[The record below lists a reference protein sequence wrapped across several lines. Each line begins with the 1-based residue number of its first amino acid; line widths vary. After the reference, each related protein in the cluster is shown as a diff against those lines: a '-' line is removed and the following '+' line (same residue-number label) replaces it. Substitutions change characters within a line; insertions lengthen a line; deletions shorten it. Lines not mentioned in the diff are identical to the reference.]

1 MKPFAPAEMRFSTA
15 ATWLSLSPSLL
26 PANDW
31 TEAPSFLACAVAPS
45 FIFTKNGLVSVL
57 VIRPSLTLSPPPPPP
72 PPPSSSP
79 QAAMPAVSASAEP
92 SAARRDAL
100 RPRLC
105 ALIFPSPPVQSPSSE
120 NVYRQ
125 ALNYACSGMSSVS
138 ENVLRR
144 ACEPR
149 GPGTAMV
156 GRHGRSR
163 RRRRAVAPA
172 RHCLSSSPAS
182 SSPCGVGS
190 PNALGIELRR
200 PTSGAANPP
209 GSSAH
214 RRACPALPD
223 IPDATPL
230 AQRLAPFAVQGTAC
244 PRRRA
249 RSSQPVDGLERRCA
263 GVRHVRRADS
273 DRANVCSDP
282 ARALSLPPWALEPV
296 MAGPGV
302 PQPQPVRWRL

>member
-149 GPGTAMV
+149 RPGTAMV

-190 PNALGIELRR
+190 PNPLDIDCAARPAARRIRRVLALTGGPAQRFRISRTPRRYHNAWRRLRYKGR
-200 PTSGAANPP
+200 RVRDAVPGARSLSTGSSGAA
-209 GSSAH
+209 
-214 RRACPALPD
+214 PAFATFAARTPTQRTF
-223 IPDATPL
+223 AQTPL
-230 AQRLAPFAVQGTAC
+230 EPC
-244 PRRRA
+244 
-249 RSSQPVDGLERRCA
+249 RCHL
-263 GVRHVRRADS
+263 GR
-273 DRANVCSDP
+273 
-282 ARALSLPPWALEPV
+282 
-296 MAGPGV
+296 
-302 PQPQPVRWRL
+302 